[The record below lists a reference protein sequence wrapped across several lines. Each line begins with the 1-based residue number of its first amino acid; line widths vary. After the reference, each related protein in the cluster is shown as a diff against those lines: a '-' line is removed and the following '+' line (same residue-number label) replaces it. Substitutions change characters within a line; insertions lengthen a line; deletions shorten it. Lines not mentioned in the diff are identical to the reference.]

1 MAREAQ
7 QRGRKNAR
15 KEGGR
20 KTAAKKWWHSLPWS
34 EQDPISL
41 EPLRRCK
48 HEPFTLVEEAHHYR
62 FDPQVLAAYLISSS
76 VFVNPLTRR
85 PLDLSDCVRLDSH
98 LAVAGALR
106 QSVARAWEL
115 SREPPTGERERLQ
128 SEARDVMRSLFAG
141 RNVRDAISSPSSY
154 TANSPVVVDLDE
166 ATVVTDANDDSSE
179 AYPALEATSERFE
192 LGSEWAARHARTATR
207 TRAEIKPVV
216 QEAPDAAARRKEEM
230 QRTVRARQ
238 LAEAFGVQP
247 DDSDVRWP
255 AELLRWAVENDVY
268 VRRLEARL
276 ATVVETGR
284 PVDLAPNRDPDLRKH
299 CAKVVEF
306 YCLSADE
313 FEADVRTERR
323 YLRVRRSMK
332 RFRTPRLPSPR
343 LADAAKHTLPARRD
357 RPPAQ
362 HRPVQR
368 RRRPPETPNG
378 DAKLAAVETP
388 TASNVWDILH
398 EDEDSSPR
406 QKIHTQPAST
416 YRVDRDDDCPIC
428 LVSLGTESDLVTL
441 TCGHTFH
448 AECFSGWSKSTHERS
463 SHSDEIVSHDHLLR
477 TASCP
482 QCRRNHVLTVVQL
495 PQDRW

>member
-1 MAREAQ
+1 MARELHQ
-7 QRGRKNAR
+7 GRKTAR
-15 KEGGR
+15 KEGRR
-20 KTAAKKWWHSLPWS
+20 KTAAKKWWQSLPWS

-48 HEPFTLVEEAHHYR
+48 IEPFSLEEDAHHYR

-98 LAVAGALR
+98 LAAAGALR

-115 SREPPTGERERLQ
+115 SREAPTGERERLQ

-154 TANSPVVVDLDE
+154 AVNSPAVVDLDD
-166 ATVVTDANDDSSE
+166 ATVVNDANNDSPE
-179 AYPALEATSERFE
+179 AYPALESSSERFE
-192 LGSEWAARHARTATR
+192 LGSEWAARHARTATT
-207 TRAEIKPVV
+207 TRAEIKPVAP
-216 QEAPDAAARRKEEM
+216 EAPDAAVRRKEVM
-230 QRTVRARQ
+230 QRAVRARR
-238 LAEAFGVQP
+238 LAEAFGVES

-255 AELLRWAVENDVY
+255 AELLRWAADNDVL
-268 VRRLEARL
+268 VRRLEARI

-284 PVDLAPNRDPDLRKH
+284 PVDLAPNRDPDLRRQ

-313 FEADVRTERR
+313 FEADVRTDRR
-323 YLRVRRSMK
+323 YLRVRRSLK
-332 RFRTPRLPSPR
+332 RFRSPRLPTPR
-343 LADAAKHTLPARRD
+343 LADAVKHTLPARRD
-357 RPPAQ
+357 RPIAQ
-362 HRPVQR
+362 HRPIQR
-368 RRRPPETPNG
+368 RRRPPEPPRG
-378 DAKLAAVETP
+378 DAKLATFETP
-388 TASNVWDILH
+388 TASNVWDILD
-398 EDEDSSPR
+398 EDEEDNSPR
-406 QKIHTQPAST
+406 QKLHKQPTSS

-428 LVSLGTESDLVTL
+428 LVLLGTESDLVTL

-448 AECFSGWSKSTHERS
+448 SECFSGWSKSTHERS
-463 SHSDEIVSHDHLLR
+463 PHSDEVVSHDHLLR
-477 TASCP
+477 TTSCP